1 MDRRRILVV
10 DDDPDI
16 FEIVQVNLEGAGF
29 DVIGA
34 SNGVEALRRIRRDN
48 ADLVVLDV
56 LMPEMDG
63 WEVLRE
69 VEADPRTAGV
79 PVIMLTCKSEDS
91 DILRGL
97 EEGAVEYVTKPF
109 YPENLIASVKI
120 LLNVFD
126 QPMRE
131 ERRKQLIARWQRLM
145 GLNPAAVTNPR
156 AIDAGYEAF

>member
-131 ERRKQLIARWQRLM
+131 ERRKQLIARRQRLM

-156 AIDAGYEAF
+156 AIDAGYETF

>member
-29 DVIGA
+29 EVIGA
-34 SNGVEALRRIRRDN
+34 SNGLEALRRIRRES
-48 ADLVVLDV
+48 ADLVILDV

-69 VEADPRTAGV
+69 IEVNPRTAGM
-79 PVIMLTCKSEDS
+79 PVIMLTCKSEDN

-109 YPENLIASVKI
+109 YPDNLVASVKI

-126 QPMRE
+126 QPMRD
-131 ERRKQLIARWQRLM
+131 ERRRQLIARRQRLM
-145 GLNPAAVTNPR
+145 GLNPAAITAPR
-156 AIDAGYEAF
+156 PLDTGYD

>member
-1 MDRRRILVV
+1 MAQRKILVV

-16 FEIVQVNLEGAGF
+16 FEIVQTNLEGAGYE
-29 DVIGA
+29 VVGA
-34 SNGVEALRRIRRDN
+34 SDGSEGLRKVLAEN
-48 ADLVVLDV
+48 PDLVILDV

-63 WEVLRE
+63 WEVLRQI
-69 VEADPRTAGV
+69 EADPRTAGL
-79 PVIMLTCKSEDS
+79 PIIMLTCKSEDA

-109 YPENLIASVKI
+109 YPENLVASVKI

-131 ERRKQLIARWQRLM
+131 ERRQQLITRRQRLLGR
-145 GLNPAAVTNPR
+145 GL
-156 AIDAGYEAF
+156 DAFGAPTPSGLG